1 MNNNQ
6 NSLVVKLKGD
16 STISVTTLIKTLE
29 SYKKI
34 TEQTSL
40 IASEGN
46 YNTEIKVSAFKEGS
60 FEINFTIVTE
70 IIASIFSVDS
80 IDYTKKLTETIIL
93 MFSLYKML
101 KGKKASS
108 EEIRQIIINN
118 PTFITDNPNQI
129 VNIYQNQAVRNGI
142 REAVQ
147 SAKEDTS
154 VTGITLSSDGCETVE
169 ITHDE
174 FEELSATQDIKETQ
188 TNRISIDHNALLTI
202 VSLSFNKGDIWKFSY
217 HNTKIPIK
225 LSDDNLHK
233 AIENGMTFKKGDAL
247 KVELEIT
254 SKWDEEK
261 KIYYDDKYKILR
273 IIDTIHSPTQQK
285 IF

>member
-70 IIASIFSVDS
+70 IIASLFAVET
-80 IDYTKKLTETIIL
+80 IDYAKKLSETIIL
-93 MFSLYKML
+93 MFSLHKIF
-101 KGKKASS
+101 KGKKANL
-108 EEIRQIIINN
+108 EEIEKVVINN
-118 PTFITDNPNQI
+118 PTIITGNPNLI

-142 REAVQ
+142 REAIQ

-154 VTGITLSSDGCETVE
+154 VTGITLSSEGCETVE

-174 FEELSATQDIKETQ
+174 FEELSAAQDINETQ

-202 VSLSFNKGDIWKFSY
+202 VSLSFKKGDIWKFSY

-254 SKWDEEK
+254 SKWDEED
-261 KIYYDDKYKILR
+261 KIYYDYKYKILR
-273 IIDTIHSPTQQK
+273 IIDTIHSPTQQE